1 MARGLMAH
9 PTGSWLRRRPG
20 LARWLLILPALTA
33 IGFFM
38 VAPLGLMGVV
48 SLLERG
54 ANGGVRWGT
63 YSGQAYVNFLFE
75 QELDGSLSVNYDY
88 LQIFLRSFLQS
99 LLTTLV
105 CLVIGFPTALYMAV
119 QPERRRNLLVF
130 LVTVPFWTNLL
141 VRNYAWILLLRA
153 NGLVDR
159 VFQALGLTTQPLD
172 LLYTDFAIA
181 VGLVYSFLPFMVLP
195 IYASLEK
202 LDWRLVEAAYDL
214 GANRSRALRRI
225 VVPLSLP
232 GIVAGAVLVFIPSLG
247 SYVTPVLLG
256 GGKTLMIGNL
266 MQMEFGAS
274 RNWPFG
280 AALGFSLLAIVLLT
294 MMLYLLRFGRGR
306 RPASLG

>member
-1 MARGLMAH
+1 M
-9 PTGSWLRRRPG
+9 GSWLRRRPG
-20 LARWLLILPALTA
+20 IVRWLLILPAIFM
-33 IGFFM
+33 IGAFM
-38 VAPLGLMGVV
+38 IAPLGLMGVV

-54 ANGGVRWGT
+54 ANGGVRWGH
-63 YSGQAYVNFLFE
+63 YSGQSYVAFLFD
-75 QELDGSLSVNYDY
+75 QELDGSLTVNYDY

-105 CLVIGFPTALYMAV
+105 CLVIGFPTALYIAM

-159 VFQALGLTTQPLD
+159 VFQTLGITEQPLN

-202 LDWRLVEAAYDL
+202 LD
-214 GANRSRALRRI
+214 S
-225 VVPLSLP
+225 
-232 GIVAGAVLVFIPSLG
+232 
-247 SYVTPVLLG
+247 
-256 GGKTLMIGNL
+256 
-266 MQMEFGAS
+266 
-274 RNWPFG
+274 
-280 AALGFSLLAIVLLT
+280 T
-294 MMLYLLRFGRGR
+294 MK
-306 RPASLG
+306 